1 MYALSNKIHMEKK
14 EKMNVL
20 VIGNGGREHAV
31 IQALKKSPKVNKIY
45 AMKGNAGI
53 AELAEL
59 VDINY
64 LDVHAVVDWVKRKG
78 DVDFTVVTP
87 DDPLAIGL
95 VDELE
100 ANGYRAFGPKKN
112 AAVIEASK
120 AFSKAL
126 MKKYKIPTATYEI
139 FTTYKEAIEYVKTCP
154 IPVVLKAD
162 GLALGKG
169 VLICK
174 TREEALAGVKEMMV
188 DQIFGGAGSTIVIE
202 EFLEGPEVSCLAFTD
217 GKTIVPMITSC
228 DHKRAKD
235 NDEGLNT
242 GGMGTFSPANF
253 FGENSQKEVMEKIMV
268 PTMYAM
274 NAENRTFKGVLYF
287 GLMKTKSGYKVIEY
301 NARFGDPE
309 TQVILPMLKTD
320 LMEIF
325 EAIVDERL
333 DEVKIEWEEGACV
346 CLVLASG
353 GYPEKYEKGKEITIG
368 ELDADVDL
376 FHAGTA
382 RKDGKL
388 VTSGGRVLGVV
399 AKGETLEKARQ
410 KVYANAERIHFDGM
424 YYRKDIGIKY
434 QDICKE

>member
-1 MYALSNKIHMEKK
+1 
-14 EKMNVL
+14 MNVL

-31 IQALKKSPKVNKIY
+31 IAALAKSPKVNKIY

-53 AELAEL
+53 AQYAEL
-59 VDINY
+59 VNVDY
-64 LDVHAVVDWVKRKG
+64 CDVKAVGDWVDAHK

-87 DDPLAIGL
+87 DDPLALGL

-100 ANGYRAFGPKKN
+100 SRGHRAFGPRKN
-112 AAVIEASK
+112 AAIIEASK
-120 AFSKAL
+120 AFSKEL
-126 MKKYKIPTATYEI
+126 MKKYEIPTAKYATFDDYE
-139 FTTYKEAIEYVKTCP
+139 KAMSYVEECE

-174 TREEALAGVKEMMV
+174 TREEALRGLSEMMLEGK
-188 DQIFGGAGSTIVIE
+188 FGNAGAKVVVE

-217 GKTIVPMITSC
+217 GRTIVPMITSC
-228 DHKRAKD
+228 DHKRAMD

-242 GGMGTFSPANF
+242 GGMGTFSPAPF
-253 FGENSQKEVMEKIMV
+253 FGENSMREVMKKIML
-268 PTMYAM
+268 PTVRAM
-274 NAENRTFKGVLYF
+274 QEEGRPFKGVLYF
-287 GLMKTKSGYKVIEY
+287 GLMKTKDGYKVIEY
-301 NARFGDPE
+301 NSRFGDPE

-333 DEVKIEWEEGACV
+333 EDVKVEWEEGACV
-346 CLVLASG
+346 CLVIASG
-353 GYPEKYEKGKEITIG
+353 GYPEAYEKGKEITFNQ
-368 ELDADVDL
+368 LDPEVTVY
-376 FHAGTA
+376 HAGTA
-382 RKDGKL
+382 MKDGKL

-399 AKGETLEKARQ
+399 AKGETIEEARK
-410 KVYANAERIHFDGM
+410 KVYANAEKIYFDGM

-434 QDICKE
+434 RDVELD

>member
-1 MYALSNKIHMEKK
+1 
-14 EKMNVL
+14 MNVL

-31 IQALKKSPKVNKIY
+31 IQALKKSPKVDKIY

-59 VDINY
+59 VNVDY
-64 LDVHAVVDWVKRKG
+64 CDVKAVGDWVAQKG
-78 DVDFTVVTP
+78 DIDFTVVTP
-87 DDPLAIGL
+87 DDPLALGL

-100 ANGYRAFGPKKN
+100 SRGFRAFGPRKN
-112 AAVIEASK
+112 AAIIEASK
-120 AFSKAL
+120 AFSKEL
-126 MKKYKIPTATYEI
+126 MKKYDIPTAKYATFTDYE
-139 FTTYKEAIEYVKTCP
+139 EAKAYLATSD

-174 TREEALAGVKEMMV
+174 TREEAYQGLAEMMLESK
-188 DQIFGGAGSTIVIE
+188 FGSAGSKVVIE

-217 GKTIVPMITSC
+217 GKTMKPMITSC
-228 DHKRAKD
+228 DHKRALD

-242 GGMGTFSPANF
+242 GGMGTFSPAPF
-253 FGENSQKEVMEKIMV
+253 FGEKAKKEVMEKIML

-287 GLMKTKSGYKVIEY
+287 GLMKTKDGYKVIEY
-301 NARFGDPE
+301 NSRFGDPE

-333 DEVKIEWEEGACV
+333 SEVEVEWEEGACV
-346 CLVLASG
+346 CVVLASG
-353 GYPEKYEKGKEITIG
+353 GYPEHYEKGKEITFG
-368 ELDADVDL
+368 ELDKDVVL
-376 FHAGTA
+376 CHAGTA
-382 RKDGKL
+382 MKDGKL
-388 VTSGGRVLGVV
+388 VTSGGRVLGVC
-399 AKGETLEKARQ
+399 AKGKDVEEARRKA
-410 KVYANAERIHFDGM
+410 YANAQKVNFEGM

-434 QDICKE
+434 RDVSKE

>member
-1 MYALSNKIHMEKK
+1 
-14 EKMNVL
+14 MNVL

-31 IQALKKSPKVNKIY
+31 IRALKNSPKVNKIY

-53 AELAEL
+53 EELAEIVN
-59 VDINY
+59 VDY
-64 LDVHAVVDWVKRKG
+64 CDVKAVGEWVDEKG
-78 DVDFTVVTP
+78 DIDFTIVTP
-87 DDPLAIGL
+87 DDPLALGL

-100 ANGYRAFGPKKN
+100 NRGHRAFGPRKN
-112 AAVIEASK
+112 AAIIEASK
-120 AFSKAL
+120 AFSKEL
-126 MKKYKIPTATYEI
+126 MKKYAIPTATYET
-139 FTTYKEAIEYVKTCP
+139 FDNYETAIAYVETCP

-174 TREEALAGVKEMMV
+174 TREEAINGIKEMMLESK
-188 DQIFGGAGSTIVIE
+188 FGSAGSKVVVE

-217 GKTIVPMITSC
+217 GNTMVPMITSC

-242 GGMGTFSPANF
+242 GGMGTFSPAPF
-253 FGENSQKEVMEKIMV
+253 FGENSAKEVMEKIML

-274 NAENRTFKGVLYF
+274 NAEGRRFKGVLYF
-287 GLMKTKSGYKVIEY
+287 GLMKTKDGYKVIEY

-333 DEVKIEWEEGACV
+333 SEIKIEWEDGACV

-353 GYPEKYEKGKEITIG
+353 GYPEHYEKGKEITFG
-368 ELDADVDL
+368 DLDDDIVVY
-376 FHAGTA
+376 HAGTVM
-382 RKDGKL
+382 KDGKI

-399 AKGETLEKARQ
+399 AKGVTIEEARQ
-410 KVYANAERIHFDGM
+410 KVYANAQKIHFEGM
-424 YYRKDIGIKY
+424 YYRNDIGIKY
-434 QDICKE
+434 RDIVKY

>member
-1 MYALSNKIHMEKK
+1 
-14 EKMNVL
+14 MNVL

-31 IQALKKSPKVNKIY
+31 IRALKNSPKVNKIY

-53 AELAEL
+53 ADLAEL
-59 VDINY
+59 VNVDY
-64 LDVHAVVDWVKRKG
+64 CDVKAVGDWVDKKG
-78 DVDFTVVTP
+78 DIDFTVVTP
-87 DDPLAIGL
+87 DDPLALGL

-100 ANGYRAFGPKKN
+100 SRGHRAFGPRKN
-112 AAVIEASK
+112 AAIIEASK
-120 AFSKAL
+120 AFSKEL
-126 MKKYKIPTATYEI
+126 MKKYAIPTAAYET
-139 FTTYKEAIEYVKTCP
+139 FDNYEAALAYVETCP

-174 TREEALAGVKEMMV
+174 TREEAISGIKEMMLESK
-188 DQIFGGAGSTIVIE
+188 FGSAGSKVVVE

-217 GKTIVPMITSC
+217 GKTMVPMITSC

-242 GGMGTFSPANF
+242 GGMGTFSPAPF
-253 FGENSQKEVMEKIMV
+253 FGKNSAKEVMEKIML

-274 NAENRTFKGVLYF
+274 NAEGRPFKGVLYF
-287 GLMKTKSGYKVIEY
+287 GLMKTKDGYKVIEY

-325 EAIVDERL
+325 EAIVEERL
-333 DEVKIEWEEGACV
+333 SEIKIEWEDGACV

-353 GYPEKYEKGKEITIG
+353 GYPEHYEKGKEITFG
-368 ELDADVDL
+368 GLDDDIVVY
-376 FHAGTA
+376 HAGTA
-382 RKDGKL
+382 MKDGKI

-399 AKGETLEKARQ
+399 AKGATVEEARQ
-410 KVYANAERIHFDGM
+410 KVYANAQKINFDGM
-424 YYRKDIGIKY
+424 YYRNDIGIKY
-434 QDICKE
+434 RDIVKY

>member
-1 MYALSNKIHMEKK
+1 
-14 EKMNVL
+14 MNVL

-31 IQALKKSPKVNKIY
+31 IQALAKSPKVDKIY

-53 AELAEL
+53 AQLAEL
-59 VDINY
+59 VNVDY
-64 LDVHAVVDWVKRKG
+64 CDVKAVGDWVDAHK

-87 DDPLAIGL
+87 DDPLALGL

-100 ANGYRAFGPKKN
+100 SRGHRAFGPRKN

-120 AFSKAL
+120 AFSKEL
-126 MKKYKIPTATYEI
+126 MKKYNIPTAKYET
-139 FTTYKEAIEYVKTCP
+139 FSDYDEAVRYVESCDL
-154 IPVVLKAD
+154 PVVLKAD

-174 TREEALAGVKEMMV
+174 TREEALDGLKEMMLEAK
-188 DQIFGGAGSTIVIE
+188 FGSAGNKVVVE

-217 GKTIVPMITSC
+217 GKTIKPMITSC

-242 GGMGTFSPANF
+242 GGMGTFSPAPF
-253 FGENSQKEVMEKIMV
+253 FGEKSAKIVMKTIME

-287 GLMKTKSGYKVIEY
+287 GLMKTKDGYKVIEY

-333 DEVKIEWEEGACV
+333 EEVNIEWADGACV

-353 GYPEKYEKGKEITIG
+353 GYPEQYEKGKEITFG
-368 ELDADVDL
+368 DLDEDIIRC
-376 FHAGTA
+376 HAGTA
-382 RKDGKL
+382 EKDGKI
-388 VTSGGRVLGVV
+388 VTSGGRVLGVC
-399 AKGETLEKARQ
+399 AKGKDIEEARQ
-410 KVYANAERIHFDGM
+410 KVYANAEKISFDGM
-424 YYRKDIGIKY
+424 FYRKDIGIKY
-434 QDICKE
+434 RDITKE

>member
-1 MYALSNKIHMEKK
+1 
-14 EKMNVL
+14 MNVL

-31 IQALKKSPKVNKIY
+31 IQALAKSPKVSKIY

-53 AELAEL
+53 ASLAEL
-59 VDINY
+59 VNVDY
-64 LDVHAVVDWVKRKG
+64 CDVKAVGDWVDAKG
-78 DVDFTVVTP
+78 DIDFTVVTP
-87 DDPLAIGL
+87 DDPLALGL
-95 VDELE
+95 VDELQSR
-100 ANGYRAFGPKKN
+100 GHRAFGPNKN
-112 AAVIEASK
+112 AAIIEASK
-120 AFSKAL
+120 AFSKEL
-126 MKKYKIPTATYEI
+126 MRKYNIPTAEYET
-139 FTTYKEAIEYVKTCP
+139 FSDYDKALAYVQTCK

-174 TREEALAGVKEMMV
+174 TREEAIDGVKEMML
-188 DQIFGGAGSTIVIE
+188 DKKFGTAGNKIVVE

-217 GKTIVPMITSC
+217 GKSMKPMITSC

-242 GGMGTFSPANF
+242 GGMGTFTPAPF
-253 FGENSQKEVMEKIMV
+253 FGEESAKEVMEKIML

-287 GLMKTKSGYKVIEY
+287 GLMLTKDGYKVIEY

-325 EAIVDERL
+325 EAIVDQRL
-333 DEVKIEWEEGACV
+333 EEVKIEWEEGGCV

-353 GYPEKYEKGKEITIG
+353 GYPEAYEKGKEITFG
-368 ELDADVDL
+368 NLDEDVIVY
-376 FHAGTA
+376 HAGTA
-382 RKDGKL
+382 MKENKI

-399 AKGETLEKARQ
+399 AKGKDVEEARKKA
-410 KVYANAERIHFDGM
+410 YANAEKIHFEGM

-434 QDICKE
+434 RDVMRK